1 MRQFSLQN
9 KSMGFHKAMTTL
21 DKVLE
26 NINEMEMK
34 SSWEKNDVCN
44 WVSNGIHH
52 QNPAGMSMENSKVGR
67 RNKDIEPKF

>member
-34 SSWEKNDVCN
+34 SS
-44 WVSNGIHH
+44 
-52 QNPAGMSMENSKVGR
+52 
-67 RNKDIEPKF
+67 